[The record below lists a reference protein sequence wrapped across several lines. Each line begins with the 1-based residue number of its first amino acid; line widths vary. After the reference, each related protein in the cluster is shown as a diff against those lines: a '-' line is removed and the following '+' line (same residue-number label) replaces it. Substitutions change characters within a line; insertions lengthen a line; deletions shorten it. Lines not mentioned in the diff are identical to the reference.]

1 MIVFGA
7 PGVIPVDILAVGAH
21 PDDLEICMGGTLAR
35 LAAAGRQIGLVD
47 LTRGESGSRG
57 EPETRVAESRAAA
70 EALGVAFRVNLELP
84 DGDLAPTAA
93 ARAALVRVIRQ
104 TMPAIVFSH
113 HTLDPHPDHAGAYAL
128 VRSACHHAGL
138 AKLEPDLPPHR
149 PKYFFTFAQP
159 HRLRPTF
166 LVDVSEFW
174 EAKLAAIRCHHS
186 QVSPRQP
193 DEPSTYLGQPDF
205 LDVVGAHCRSMGAMV
220 GARFAEGFHSEG
232 YLLVDDPLAAFGRKQ
247 GRLL

>member
-1 MIVFGA
+1 MNVFGA
-7 PGVIPVDILAVGAH
+7 DGPVPVDILAVGAH
-21 PDDLEICMGGTLAR
+21 PDDLEITMGGTIAR
-35 LAAAGRQIGLVD
+35 LAAAGRRIGLVD

-57 EPETRVAESRAAA
+57 APEIRLEESRAAA
-70 EALGVAFRVNLELP
+70 AALGASFRVNLALP
-84 DGDLAPTAA
+84 DGDLSPTNK
-93 ARAALVRVIRQ
+93 ARAALIRVIRQ
-104 TMPAIVFSH
+104 AVPSIVVSH
-113 HTLDPHPDHAGAYAL
+113 HTLDPHPDHAGAYAI

-166 LVDVSEFW
+166 LVDVSDFW
-174 EAKLAAIRCHHS
+174 AAKLDAIRCHHS
-186 QVSPRQP
+186 QVAPRRP
-193 DEPSTYLGQPDF
+193 GEPATYLGQPDF
-205 LDVVGAHCRSMGAMV
+205 LDVVAAHCRSMGAMV
-220 GARFAEGFHSEG
+220 GVQYAEGFHSEG